1 MFVWVSV
8 LCVVCVCV
16 CWYEWMRV
24 LCACVY
30 VCMSEWVCCVCVCVC
45 VCVFVYT
52 YTLSYT
58 TKKKQV
64 QCHYDTYG
72 YNLVAQL
79 WGTKRWQL
87 SKSQKKNSQKSP
99 PYSDVVIQWIGLVW
113 FLRIFL
119 RCHFWLLRNLLIC
132 DVVQLMC
139 LVLTFEGKK
148 IQRLIPGAFSLLAQ
162 LLAPCCSPLVC
173 RMRNF
178 FSYFP
183 SWLNCFFLMQ
193 PTRVQY
199 EESKFSFYFPLLVK
213 IILYGISYTFVK

>member
-1 MFVWVSV
+1 MLVWVNEGFVCVCVCLYEWVSV
-8 LCVVCVCV
+8 LCVWGVVCVC
-16 CWYEWMRV
+16 
-24 LCACVY
+24 L
-30 VCMSEWVCCVCVCVC
+30 CVCVHVH
-45 VCVFVYT
+45 FILYN
-52 YTLSYT
+52 
-58 TKKKQV
+58 KKKTGAVPLWHLWV
-64 QCHYDTYG
+64 QPGGPAVGHQAMAT
-72 YNLVAQL
+72 L
-79 WGTKRWQL
+79 K
-87 SKSQKKNSQKSP
+87 KSKKNSQKSP